1 MNLDLTDAEAA
12 ALTQELHDIVE
23 RGLEREKRIAALR
36 GRRAE
41 LRILYRSCPPAHRQR
56 VRGLIAD
63 IEEELRDLGDEPG
76 DARLDLNDNLL
87 T

>member
-1 MNLDLTDAEAA
+1 MTEIRSATD
-12 ALTQELHDIVE
+12 
-23 RGLEREKRIAALR
+23 LEREKRIAALR

-63 IEEELRDLGDEPG
+63 IEEELRELGDEPS
-76 DARLDLNDNLL
+76 DDRFDLSENLL
-87 T
+87 TCYSTSD

>member
-1 MNLDLTDAEAA
+1 MTLDGVRSATD
-12 ALTQELHDIVE
+12 
-23 RGLEREKRIAALR
+23 LEREKRIAVLR

-63 IEEELRDLGDEPG
+63 LEEELRDLGDEPS
-76 DARLDLNDNLL
+76 DARLDIRENLL
-87 T
+87 TCYSTGD